1 MIEEIPLEDT
11 PDFEYRFE
19 SVVRLQEFEVYHMG
33 LGLYRLEHPLI
44 CSEGAFR

>member
-11 PDFEYRFE
+11 PDFEYSFE

-33 LGLYRLEHPLI
+33 LGLYR
-44 CSEGAFR
+44 